1 MNKYTKH
8 TPGPWELSN
17 DHKPSPYVI
26 RQVGRFGGLASVK
39 FRGFNKTERAREE
52 QTANARLIA
61 AAPDLFEAVQRAL
74 RVAEADLQERLSHGE
89 CEGADYDAV
98 VDCINVYRAAIA
110 KVGGAE

>member
-1 MNKYTKH
+1 MNKNTQH

-39 FRGFNKTERAREE
+39 FHGFNKTERAREE

-61 AAPDLFEAVQRAL
+61 AAPDLLEALKVTAWSLLKYQPPRAPKDPGTD
-74 RVAEADLQERLSHGE
+74 ASHALSI
-89 CEGADYDAV
+89 AS
-98 VDCINVYRAAIA
+98 AAIA
-110 KVGGAE
+110 KAEGGAE

>member
-39 FRGFNKTERAREE
+39 FHGFNKTERAREE
-52 QTANARLIA
+52 QAANARLIA
-61 AAPDLFEAVQRAL
+61 AAPDLLDALEEAIEVVGSWGDDGDPSWLERAK
-74 RVAEADLQERLSHGE
+74 S
-89 CEGADYDAV
+89 
-98 VDCINVYRAAIA
+98 AIA
-110 KVGGAE
+110 KVGGAA

>member
-1 MNKYTKH
+1 MNKNTQH

-39 FRGFNKTERAREE
+39 FHGFNKTERAREE

-61 AAPDLFEAVQRAL
+61 AAPDLLNAL
-74 RVAEADLQERLSHGE
+74 RSILDSFVTGE
-89 CEGADYDAV
+89 HYETKNPYSRPYVQDALK
-98 VDCINVYRAAIA
+98 AIA
-110 KVGGAE
+110 KAEGGAE